1 MQADFWHQKWDKNE
15 IGFHEA
21 EANKLLRQSIH
32 YLQLMMGARVFLP
45 LCGKTRD
52 IHWLLAQGYR
62 VAGAELSAVAID
74 ALFNDLKLSPTIEKR
89 GELVHYSA
97 DRIDIFVGD
106 IFALDQHLLGTVDAI
121 YDRAALVAL
130 PENMRRE
137 YTQHII
143 SISRL
148 AKQLVITFE
157 YDQQLRQGPPF
168 SIGRALMEQ
177 YYQSTYTIEPI
188 ASESVVGGLGATTP
202 TTEHAWGLIL
212 P

>member
-1 MQADFWHQKWDKNE
+1 
-15 IGFHEA
+15 
-21 EANKLLRQSIH
+21 
-32 YLQLMMGARVFLP
+32 
-45 LCGKTRD
+45 
-52 IHWLLAQGYR
+52 

-130 PENMRRE
+130 PENMRHK

-148 AKQLVITFE
+148 AKQLVIT
-157 YDQQLRQGPPF
+157 L
-168 SIGRALMEQ
+168 EQ

-188 ASESVVGGLGATTP
+188 ASEPVVGGLGATTP